1 MAKQDWAD
9 KRDARKQST
18 ESKRKLTQHNTE
30 TADWAAADAA
40 LLQEAIA
47 VVAWQG
53 GALRFGYT
61 RDGGAYCIGILG
73 DGEPY
78 NEYCK
83 PSEDINE
90 YLRALVVRWRD

>member
-1 MAKQDWAD
+1 MARQDFD
-9 KRDARKQST
+9 SKRDARKAGS
-18 ESKRKLTQHNTE
+18 ESKRRQTQQTHS
-30 TADWAAADAA
+30 TADWATADAT
-40 LLQEAIA
+40 LVLEAIA

-83 PSEDINE
+83 PAEDINE
-90 YLRALVVRWRD
+90 YLRGLIVRWRD